1 VSHVT
6 SLTHADGL
14 AVEAYDLR
22 EVLGRPRLTSVLD
35 IGANPIDGAP
45 PYQGM
50 LDAGLCTVTG
60 FEPQP
65 DALAALRERQGPHE
79 TYLPHVVGDG
89 GDHTLHVT
97 VASGMTSLFE
107 PDPARLEVFEGFSD
121 WGVVNDQVPVS
132 TTRLD
137 DIDEIPTVDFLKI
150 DVQGAEL
157 MIFEGGRSRLA
168 DTVVIQTEVSFLP
181 LYKDQPTFGQIDVE
195 LRRQGFVPHAFAA
208 VKQWAIAPMRGH
220 TAGTHQL
227 LEADV
232 VYVRDFAR
240 TELMTSDQL
249 RQLCLVAHHVYGSAD
264 LVARCLLGLVAR
276 GDLAVQ
282 DVVGY
287 LRTVG

>member
-1 VSHVT
+1 M
-6 SLTHADGL
+6 
-14 AVEAYDLR
+14 EPYDLR
-22 EVLGRPRLTSVLD
+22 EVLGRLRLTSVLD

-50 LDAGLCTVTG
+50 LDAGQCAVTG

-79 TYLPHVVGDG
+79 TYLPHVVGDA

-107 PDPARLEVFEGFSD
+107 PDPARLGVFEGFSD
-121 WGVVNDQVPVS
+121 WGVLNEEIPVS

-137 DIDEIPTVDFLKI
+137 DIEEIPTVDFLKI
-150 DVQGAEL
+150 DVQGAES
-157 MIFEGGRSRLA
+157 MIFEGGQSRLT

-208 VKQWAIAPMRGH
+208 VKQWPISPFRSH
-220 TAGTHQL
+220 TPATHQL

-232 VYVRDFAR
+232 VYVKDFAR
-240 TELMTSDQL
+240 TEELSSDQL
-249 RQLCLVAHHVYGSAD
+249 KQLSLVAHHVYGSSD
-264 LVARCLLGLVAR
+264 LVVRCLLSLVARDEIPMGA
-276 GDLAVQ
+276 AVE
-282 DVVGY
+282 Y
-287 LRTVG
+287 LKSVEA